1 MTVDEVKKR
10 VQLQASLDLE
20 LTNGHRI
27 TLKQAL
33 DLPQQ
38 IKVIERSVRN
48 GKFKEQR
55 IDVWLIGQEDSS
67 DGYKII
73 MRDDGL
79 QFGLASKGFPSDSF
93 LILTA
98 WYGNLIST
106 FLAM

>member
-33 DLPQQ
+33 VLPQQ

-55 IDVWLIGQEDSS
+55 IDVWLVGQEDSS

-79 QFGLASKGFPSDSF
+79 QVGLASKGFPSDSF

>member
-1 MTVDEVKKR
+1 MTIDEVKER
-10 VQLQASLDLE
+10 VQVQAGIDLE
-20 LTNGHRI
+20 LTNDHRI

-33 DLPQQ
+33 VLPQQ
-38 IKVIERSVRN
+38 IQVIERSVRN
-48 GKFKEQR
+48 GKLKEQR
-55 IDVWLIGQEDSS
+55 IDVWLVGQEDSS

-73 MRDDGL
+73 SRDDGL
-79 QFGLASKGFPSDSF
+79 QFGLASKGFPSDPF